1 MSLKRLNEES
11 KNILYDILYN
21 VRNEY
26 QRMQFMWSYH
36 FGLGD
41 YVLYYNGSHEFE
53 SDYDFEQKINND
65 FNLVEVAN
73 KFMDINCCWLSI
85 IRNDDIDYDSDII
98 EVEIITNTYKLK
110 K

>member
-1 MSLKRLNEES
+1 MLLVFIIEISVLLS
-11 KNILYDILYN
+11 KKDSTVITIF
-21 VRNEY
+21 RK
-26 QRMQFMWSYH
+26 
-36 FGLGD
+36 
-41 YVLYYNGSHEFE
+41 
-53 SDYDFEQKINND
+53 KINND